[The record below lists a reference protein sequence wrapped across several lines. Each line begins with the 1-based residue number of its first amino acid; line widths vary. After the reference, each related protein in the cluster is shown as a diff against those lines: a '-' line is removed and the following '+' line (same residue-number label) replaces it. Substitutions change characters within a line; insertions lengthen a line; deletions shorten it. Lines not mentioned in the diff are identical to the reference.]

1 MGELEWVSLEP
12 GPCFMSG
19 SGKLLAFLLPLFL
32 LFSKRKTVSTTPAAM
47 RRGPPVEDKGMK
59 ESWVRILD
67 AGSQK

>member
-1 MGELEWVSLEP
+1 MGIAGAWAVLHER
-12 GPCFMSG
+12 F
-19 SGKLLAFLLPLFL
+19 GKLLAFLLPLFL